1 MSKTLSQV
9 GVFYE
14 NWFLDYAS
22 YVILERAVPHIDDGL
37 KPVQRRILHS
47 LYDMDDGRF
56 NKVANVVG
64 HAMRYH
70 PHGDASIYEA
80 LVALGQKNFLV
91 ETQGNWGNILTGDGA
106 AAARYIEARLS
117 KLAKEA
123 AFNPDLTETSPS
135 YDGRSREPVALPIK
149 IPLLLLQGVEGIAVG
164 LACKIL
170 PHNFIELAEASIS
183 HLKGEGFSILPDF
196 ATGGE
201 MDATDYNDGKHGGKV
216 KVRAKIEIEG
226 KDKLVITELPF
237 GTVASSLMESMEKA
251 VLKNKIKIKRI
262 DDYISRSVRIV
273 IQLPSGS
280 CPETTRNALYAFT
293 LCESS
298 ISVNAC
304 VIQSGAPRF
313 LGASDLL
320 RYSTERTKNLL
331 RKELEIRLA
340 RLQEEWHR
348 MKLEEIFIR
357 EKVYQKYEKAG
368 SWEEILEMTTKT
380 MSKFRESL
388 RRDINEDDIRRLTD
402 IRVKRISRFDS
413 VAAEETL
420 GRNEKEQALTQGDL
434 DNINEYTI
442 NHYRKLI
449 KDYGVGRER
458 KTTITRFGTVD
469 SAAVAVANVKL
480 YANRSEGFIGYSL
493 KKDDFVCDCSDIDD
507 VLAIGKDGWM
517 KVEKISPKAYIGA
530 NIETVGIWR
539 KSDAKV
545 YNMIYRDGESGIF
558 YVKRFRA
565 GAITRSKEYSLV
577 KSKGSKVVFLEVSND
592 DKAVAPRVRI
602 NLKKEQGVRKT
613 EFDFDFS
620 TVGVKGREAGGNI
633 ISRHQVSA
641 IKIVK

>member
-1 MSKTLSQV
+1 MSKSLSQV

-47 LYDMDDGRF
+47 LYEMDDGRF

-64 HAMRYH
+64 HSMRYH

-80 LVALGQKNFLV
+80 LVALGQKNLLID
-91 ETQGNWGNILTGDGA
+91 TQGNWGNILTGDGA

-117 KLAKEA
+117 KLSKEA
-123 AFNPDLTETSPS
+123 AFNPDLTDTIPS
-135 YDGRSREPVALPIK
+135 YDGRGREPVALPIK

-170 PHNFIELAEASIS
+170 PHNFIELAEAAIA
-183 HLKGEGFSILPDF
+183 HLKGESFTIFPDF
-196 ATGGE
+196 VTGGE
-201 MDATDYNDGKHGGKV
+201 VDVTDYNDGRHGGKV
-216 KVRAKIEIEG
+216 KVRAKIELEG
-226 KDKLVITELPF
+226 KDRLVITELPF
-237 GTVASSLMESMEKA
+237 GTVASTLMESIEKA

-262 DDYISRSVRIV
+262 DDYISKSVKIV
-273 IQLPSGS
+273 IQLPSGA
-280 CPETTRNALYAFT
+280 CQETTRNALYAFT

-304 VIQSGAPRF
+304 VIQAASPRF
-313 LGASDLL
+313 LGVSDLL
-320 RYSTERTKNLL
+320 KYSAERTKSLL
-331 RKELEIRLA
+331 KKELEIRLE

-368 SWEEILEMTTKT
+368 SWDEILDFT
-380 MSKFRESL
+380 SKSMARFRDVL
-388 RRDINEDDIRRLTD
+388 RRDITEDDIRRLTD

-413 VAAEETL
+413 VSAEEAL
-420 GRNEKEQALTQGDL
+420 EKNEKEQRGTQANL
-434 DNINEYTI
+434 DSINEYAI
-442 NHYRKLI
+442 AYYKKLV
-449 KDYGVGRER
+449 KEYGEGRGR
-458 KTTITRFGTVD
+458 KTTLTTFGSVEA
-469 SAAVAVANVKL
+469 AAVAVANVKL
-480 YANRSEGFIGYSL
+480 YVNKEEGFVGYSL

-507 VLAIGKDGWM
+507 ILAIGGDGWM
-517 KVEKISPKAYIGA
+517 KVEKISPKAYMGSGIMLA
-530 NIETVGIWR
+530 GIWR
-539 KSDAKV
+539 KNDAKI
-545 YNMIYRDGESGIF
+545 YNMIYRDGDSGIF

-577 KSKGSKVVFLEVSND
+577 KSKGSKVIFLDVSED
-592 DKAVAPRVRI
+592 EKSTPPKVHI
-602 NLKKEQGVRKT
+602 SLKKEAGVRKT

-620 TVGVKGREAGGNI
+620 SVGIKGREAGGNI
-633 ISRHQVSA
+633 IARHQVSS
-641 IKIVK
+641 VKMLK

>member
-22 YVILERAVPHIDDGL
+22 YVILERAVPHINDGL

-47 LYDMDDGRF
+47 LYEMDDGRF

-64 HAMRYH
+64 HSMRYH

-80 LVALGQKNFLV
+80 LVALGQKNLLID
-91 ETQGNWGNILTGDGA
+91 TQGNWGNILTGDGA

-117 KLAKEA
+117 KLSKEA
-123 AFNPDLTETSPS
+123 AFNPDLTDTIPS
-135 YDGRSREPVALPIK
+135 YDGRGREPVALPIK

-170 PHNFIELAEASIS
+170 PHNFIELAEAAIA
-183 HLKGEGFSILPDF
+183 HLRGESFTIFPDF
-196 ATGGE
+196 VTGGE
-201 MDATDYNDGKHGGKV
+201 LDVADYNDGRHGGKV
-216 KVRAKIEIEG
+216 KVRAKIDLEG

-237 GTVASSLMESMEKA
+237 GTVASTLMESIEKA

-262 DDYISRSVRIV
+262 DDYISKSVKIV
-273 IQLPSGS
+273 IQLPSGA
-280 CPETTRNALYAFT
+280 CQETTRNALYAFT

-304 VIQSGAPRF
+304 VIQDASPRF
-313 LGASDLL
+313 LGVSDLL
-320 RYSTERTKNLL
+320 KYSAERTKSLL
-331 RKELEIRLA
+331 KKELEIRLE

-368 SWEEILEMTTKT
+368 SWDEILDFTSKS
-380 MSKFRESL
+380 MSKFRDVL
-388 RRDINEDDIRRLTD
+388 RRDITEDDIRRLTD

-413 VAAEETL
+413 VAAEEALTK
-420 GRNEKEQALTQGDL
+420 NEKEQRATQSNL
-434 DNINEYTI
+434 DSINEYTI
-442 NHYRKLI
+442 AYYKKLI
-449 KDYGVGRER
+449 KEYGEGRER
-458 KTTITRFGTVD
+458 KTTLATFGSVE
-469 SAAVAVANVKL
+469 AASVAVANVKL
-480 YANRSEGFIGYSL
+480 YVNREEGFVGYSL

-507 VLAIGKDGWM
+507 ILAIGGDGWM
-517 KVEKISPKAYIGA
+517 KVEKISPKAYMGSGIMLA
-530 NIETVGIWR
+530 GIWR
-539 KSDAKV
+539 KNDAKI

-558 YVKRFRA
+558 YVKRFKA

-577 KSKGSKVVFLEVSND
+577 KSKGSKVIFLDVSED
-592 DKAVAPRVRI
+592 EKVPPPKVHVS
-602 NLKKEQGVRKT
+602 LKKEPGVRKT

-620 TVGVKGREAGGNI
+620 SVGIKGREAGGNI
-633 ISRHQVSA
+633 IARHQISS
-641 IKIVK
+641 VKMLK